1 MGKLL
6 PSYKEAVINE
16 MKDNMLSG
24 DSDYYAFAADP
35 VYYVTV
41 PPLANSDYSTNYNTW
56 SMLFGK
62 KLTYNDVSL
71 VVKNNIW
78 EYGTVFEKYD
88 NTSNT
93 LHSNGMFYSVCIPS
107 IVGGNYLIY
116 KCIDNANGAQSVID
130 PSTVGNP
137 QGKMSF
143 QTSDGYVWRYIYSVS
158 SANYDKFATDKY
170 IPVYTDPNMLAT
182 ADSYSGVEVVMIT
195 NAGSGY
201 DAYHDGVVQAVLNS
215 TMIQISSNASSINNF
230 YVNNGIYIYNVS
242 QTTSQLNQVTEYIS
256 NTTGKFVRVNNT
268 GIDPDLIIEGS
279 TQYKISPRVV
289 FNTDGIT
296 PKAYSTINP
305 YQNSIGSV
313 TMLDIGTAI
322 TRAEVSIQSNTL
334 WGSGATAYAIVP
346 PPGGHGS
353 NPASELDIKG
363 FCAGFRFSN
372 SELSTI
378 PDYVKYSKIGI
389 LKNPYVMD
397 FNFEKG
403 SRFQANTFD
412 QMLKFQINNV
422 GYTFDVEDVIYGE
435 SSGAKA
441 IIAFVNSTAMY
452 VAGDRNFEDGER
464 ITYAN
469 GMPTLNI
476 TIQSEGAIY
485 TKDIR
490 PLYVQNINTV
500 ERANT
505 QNESFKLIVEF

>member
-6 PSYKEAVINE
+6 PTYKEAVINE

-35 VYYVTV
+35 VASVTV
-41 PPLANSDYSTNYNTW
+41 PPLANNDYSTNYATW

-62 KLTYNDVSL
+62 KLTYNDIAL
-71 VVKNNIW
+71 VVNNNKW
-78 EYGTVFEKYD
+78 ESGTVFDMYD
-88 NTSNT
+88 DTSNT
-93 LHSNGMFYSVCIPS
+93 LHTNSMYYSVSIPS

-116 KCIDNANGAQSVID
+116 KCIDNANGSPSTVD

-137 QGKMSF
+137 QGKFSF
-143 QTSDGYVWRYIYSVS
+143 QTSDGYVWRYLYAVS
-158 SANYDKFATDKY
+158 SANYDKFATDNY
-170 IPVYTDPNMLAT
+170 IPVYTDPNILAT
-182 ADSYSGVEVVMIT
+182 ADTYSGVEVVMIT
-195 NAGSGY
+195 NHGSGY
-201 DAYHDGVVQAVLNS
+201 NAYHDGVIEAVLNS
-215 TMIQISSNASSINNF
+215 TMVQISSNASIFNNF
-230 YVNNGIYIYNVS
+230 YSNNGIYIYNTTE
-242 QTTSQLNQVTEYIS
+242 TTSQLKYITEYIS
-256 NTTGKFVRVNNT
+256 NTTGKFVRVDSSGLTTEN
-268 GIDPDLIIEGS
+268 IIEGS
-279 TQYKISPRVV
+279 SQYKISPRVV
-289 FNTDGIT
+289 FDTDGVT
-296 PKAYSTINP
+296 PKAYTTINP
-305 YQNSIGSV
+305 YQNSIASV
-313 TMLDIGTAI
+313 VMLDIGTGI
-322 TRAEVSIQSNTL
+322 TRANVSIQSNTL
-334 WGSGATAYAIVP
+334 WGSGAAAYAIVP

-353 NPASELDIKG
+353 DPASELDIKG
-363 FCAGFRFSN
+363 FSAGFRFSN
-372 SELSTI
+372 SELNTI
-378 PDYVKYSKIGI
+378 PDYVTYSKIGI

-412 QMLKFQINNV
+412 QLLKFQINNV

-435 SSGAKA
+435 SSGAKG

-452 VAGDRNFEDGER
+452 IAGDRNFEDGER

-485 TKDIR
+485 TKDVR

-500 ERANT
+500 ERSNT